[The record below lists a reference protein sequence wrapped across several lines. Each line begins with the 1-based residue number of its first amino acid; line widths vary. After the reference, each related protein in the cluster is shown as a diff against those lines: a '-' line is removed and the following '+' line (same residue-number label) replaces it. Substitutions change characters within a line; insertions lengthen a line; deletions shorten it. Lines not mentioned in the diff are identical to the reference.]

1 MRTKISKL
9 LLAVGCTASL
19 MLPTSCIEETFPTDR
34 ATADQISKSPK
45 ASEALLWA
53 MPAFFNNHATIGSD
67 RHWDWGYGSIMHIR
81 DVMTQDMSIDD
92 PVGYDHYNS
101 WASNLY
107 QGENYIYGQFIWN
120 YYWKFVQTSNNMI
133 SVIDTEIATDDQL
146 GYLGAGYAFR
156 ALAYL
161 DMAQMFEF
169 LPNDAVS
176 GVNAAGNAVDSLTV
190 PIVTEDMDESAAR
203 NNPRVKRAVM
213 AEFILDA
220 LQNAEKYIVYLQPAT
235 KTLPH
240 LDAVY
245 GLYAR
250 YYMWLGDYENAKT
263 YARLAIDNA
272 SVQPMSEEDC
282 LSLTDGFN
290 TIDAWMWGSQ
300 TVAEDAVVKTGI
312 VNWTSWMCPETLFGY
327 AGAGAMPTIDASLYH
342 KISDTD
348 FRKKMFKAPAGSALD
363 GKTAY
368 VYPAAAAG
376 FPTYTSVK
384 FRAND
389 GDIED
394 HTTGAAS
401 AYPIMRV
408 EEMYLIEAEAVGMS
422 EGVAAGVALLNKFMQ
437 DHRDATFNFT
447 TTDARTLQLQVL
459 LQMRIEFWGEGTSVF
474 PTAKR
479 LKPGVMQNYEGTNAP
494 ADIFKINCAGIKPNW
509 NLVIPYTEVENNVA
523 LEGKNNPNPTKAV
536 TGPSTLGEYAPG
548 NNASAAE

>member
-81 DVMTQDMSIDD
+81 DVMTQDMSIND
-92 PVGYDHYNS
+92 PVGYDHYKN
-101 WASNLY
+101 WAANLY

-169 LPNDAVS
+169 LPNDAVL

-327 AGAGAMPTIDASLYH
+327 AGAGAKPTIDASLYH

-363 GKTAY
+363 GKTEY
-368 VYPAAAAG
+368 VYPAAAAA

-408 EEMYLIEAEAVGMS
+408 EEMYLIEAEAAAHLNDA
-422 EGVAAGVALLNKFMQ
+422 EGQNLINEFMTTY
-437 DHRDATFNFT
+437 RDPAYSTTATGEFLVNEIV
-447 TTDARTLQLQVL
+447 LQK
-459 LQMRIEFWGEGTSVF
+459 RIELWGEGLTFFDIKRLDMSVTRGYPGTNF
-474 PTAKR
+474 EEAKR
-479 LKPGVMQNYEGTNAP
+479 FNTTGRP
-494 ADIFKINCAGIKPNW
+494 AW
-509 NLVIPYTEVENNVA
+509 MNLCIVTTE
-523 LEGKNNPNPTKAV
+523 KNNNEALVGFENPDPTGCYKAW
-536 TGPSTLGEYAPG
+536 SE
-548 NNASAAE
+548 